1 MNLPTVSE
9 VDSNVIDLVLSQA
22 PNICG
27 YIINM
32 VNRSMT
38 PENASILANVLQ
50 CKSPSNW
57 CVCLT
62 ERIATRILRDMFIT
76 DSGVS
81 KEGIYKQNN
90 SLVFIYIFSNM
101 SDEKT

>member
-1 MNLPTVSE
+1 MDLPTVSE
-9 VDSNVIDLVLSQA
+9 VDSHVIDLVLSQA

-57 CVCLT
+57 YVCLT
-62 ERIATRILRDMFIT
+62 ERIATRIPKDMFIT

-81 KEGIYKQNN
+81 RKGIYEQTN
-90 SLVFIYIFSNM
+90 SIIFI
-101 SDEKT
+101 

>member
-1 MNLPTVSE
+1 M
-9 VDSNVIDLVLSQA
+9 IDLVLSQA